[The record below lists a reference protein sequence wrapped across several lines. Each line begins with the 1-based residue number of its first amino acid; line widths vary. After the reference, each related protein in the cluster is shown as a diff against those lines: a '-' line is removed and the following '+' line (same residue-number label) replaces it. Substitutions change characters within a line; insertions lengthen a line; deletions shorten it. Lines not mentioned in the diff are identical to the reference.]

1 MTTET
6 TAEKSIDSRI
16 EELMKK
22 GFGKLSFAEK
32 NELNTLMAENLKD
45 SQAEQLNTVIAE
57 VKALIEK
64 NGFTVGDVLKVI
76 GSNGATNEKILFKVP
91 YVDSKGKDKFYD
103 WHPKKKPVGISAK
116 YFQKLKNA
124 DKETKEKWATE
135 DGKEWLKTDDGKR
148 FLVNAE

>member
-1 MTTET
+1 MTTV
-6 TAEKSIDSRI
+6 AEKSIDSRI

-32 NELNTLMAENLKD
+32 AELNNLMIANLKD

-64 NGFTVGDVLKVI
+64 NGFTVGDVLKAL
-76 GSNGATNEKILFKVP
+76 GSNGATTEKILFKVP

-124 DKETKEKWATE
+124 DAETKTQWATAE
-135 DGKEWLKTDDGKR
+135 GKEWLKTDDGKR

>member
-45 SQAEQLNTVIAE
+45 SQAQQLNNVVAE

-64 NGFTVGDVLKVI
+64 NGFAVADVLKVL
-76 GSNGATNEKILFKVP
+76 GSNGSSAVKPYFKVP
-91 YVDSKGKDKFYD
+91 YLDGKGKEKFYE
-103 WHPKKKPVGISAK
+103 WHPTKKAVGISAK
-116 YFQKLKNA
+116 YAQKLKNA
-124 DKETKEKWATE
+124 DAETKTSWATAE
-135 DGKEWLKTDDGKR
+135 GKEWLKTDDGKR

>member
-1 MTTET
+1 MTT
-6 TAEKSIDSRI
+6 DSRI

-32 NELNTLMAENLKD
+32 AELNNLMAQNLQE
-45 SQAEQLNTVIAE
+45 SQAEQFNKVIAE

-64 NGFTVGDVLKVI
+64 NGLTITEVVKALG
-76 GSNGATNEKILFKVP
+76 GSGSSAVKPYFKVP
-91 YVDSKGKDKFYD
+91 YLDGKGKEKFYE
-103 WHPKKKPVGISAK
+103 WHPTKKAVGISAK

-124 DKETKEKWATE
+124 DAETKTSWATAE
-135 DGKEWLKTDDGKR
+135 GKEWLKTDDGKR

>member
-103 WHPKKKPVGISAK
+103 
-116 YFQKLKNA
+116 
-124 DKETKEKWATE
+124 
-135 DGKEWLKTDDGKR
+135 
-148 FLVNAE
+148 